1 MKGFKENF
9 FYHRTQRPS
18 QSKPLLNKISQIFPL
33 FNTLKT
39 YTRKDVLADFLASL
53 TVWVIL
59 VPQGMAYAFLA
70 GLPPIYGL
78 YGGLVPLFLYGI
90 FGSSRQLSI
99 GPVAITALLLIAG
112 ISQIAEPF
120 SEEYVSL
127 VILAGL
133 YVGIFQ
139 VVLGTVRLGFL
150 VSFLSHPVVAG
161 FISAA
166 AIIIIINQFKDIL
179 GISVPRFPNTFQT
192 LMYDFQHLGESN
204 WIALS
209 MGFGSI
215 LFIGLVKKIHKAI
228 PAYLLVVLIGTLLS
242 YLFSLDSYGLEII
255 GAVPEGLPKFS
266 VPDIN
271 FDTFLQLIY
280 TTILPVLIIGIV
292 ESIGIAKNL
301 EAKHGDHTI
310 SPNQELLAL
319 GIAKIGGA
327 FFQAMPSSG
336 SFGRSAVNSNGN
348 AKSGLSSI
356 FTAIFILFSLLFL
369 TPLFYY
375 LPKAILAGII
385 LMAVKGLIDWKE
397 AKHLWK
403 VEKHDFY
410 MMLITFIATLVL
422 GIGEGVLVGVVVSVS
437 VSLYKS
443 SKPHIAELGSMP
455 GSTHYRNISRFE
467 EAKISPEFLIVR
479 MDEQLY
485 FANADYFKQEIKL
498 LVESRTIPPA
508 YLLLNSQSIHYL
520 DSTGMHALT
529 DLHKYLDKKGIK
541 LVLCGVIGPVRDKM
555 FVSGLMELIGKEN
568 FFLYVHH
575 AVNFLTGKDSNAQ
588 PETEWTDHA
597 IQTDIESH

>member
-1 MKGFKENF
+1 
-9 FYHRTQRPS
+9 
-18 QSKPLLNKISQIFPL
+18 LNKLAQILPL
-33 FNTLKT
+33 FNALKT
-39 YTRKDVLADFLASL
+39 YKRKDVLTDFLTSL

-120 SEEYVSL
+120 SEEYISL
-127 VILAGL
+127 VIVAGL

-150 VSFLSHPVVAG
+150 VNFLSHPVVAG

-192 LMYDFQHLGESN
+192 LAYVFQHLGESN
-204 WIALS
+204 WIAVS
-209 MGFGSI
+209 MGIGAII
-215 LFIGLVKKIHKAI
+215 LIAVIKKIHKSI
-228 PAYLLVVLIGTLLS
+228 PVYLLVVIIGTLLS
-242 YLFSLDSYGLEII
+242 YLFSLDALDLQII
-255 GAVPEGLPKFS
+255 GSVPEGLPRFS
-266 VPDIN
+266 IPAISL
-271 FDTFLQLIY
+271 DTFLQLLY
-280 TTILPVLIIGIV
+280 TTILPVMIIGIV

-336 SFGRSAVNSNGN
+336 SFGRSAVNSNGD

-356 FTAIFILFSLLFL
+356 FVAILILFSLLFL

-375 LPKAILAGII
+375 LPKAILAAII
-385 LMAVKGLIDWKE
+385 LMAVIGLIDLKE

-403 VEKHDFY
+403 AEKHDFY

-422 GIGEGVLVGVVVSVS
+422 GIGEGVLVGVVVSLS

-443 SKPHIAELGSMP
+443 SRPHIAELGSMP

-467 EAKISPEFLIVR
+467 EASVRPEFLIVR

-485 FANADYFKQEIKL
+485 FANADFFKQEVKRLI
-498 LVESRTIPPA
+498 ENRTFSPS
-508 YLLLNSQSIHYL
+508 YLLLNAQSIHYL

-529 DLHKYLDKKGIK
+529 DLHNYLDQKGIK

-555 FVSGLMELIGKEN
+555 YVSGLMDLIGKEN

-575 AVNFLTGKDSNAQ
+575 AVKFIIGKESDDQ
-588 PETEWTDHA
+588 PDMEWTDDA
-597 IQTDIESH
+597 VQTDITSH

>member
-1 MKGFKENF
+1 
-9 FYHRTQRPS
+9 
-18 QSKPLLNKISQIFPL
+18 
-33 FNTLKT
+33 
-39 YTRKDVLADFLASL
+39 
-53 TVWVIL
+53 
-59 VPQGMAYAFLA
+59 MAYAFLA

-78 YGGLVPLFLYGI
+78 YGGLVPVFLYGI

-112 ISQIAEPF
+112 VSQFAEPF
-120 SEEYVSL
+120 SEDYISL
-127 VILAGL
+127 IIVAGLFVGVFQVILGM
-133 YVGIFQ
+133 
-139 VVLGTVRLGFL
+139 VRLGFL
-150 VSFLSHPVVAG
+150 VNFLSHPVVAG

-192 LMYDFQHLGESN
+192 LLYNFQHLGESN
-204 WIALS
+204 WIAIT
-209 MGFGSI
+209 MGIGGI
-215 LFIGLVKKIHKAI
+215 VFIALAKKIHKAI
-228 PAYLLVVLIGTLLS
+228 PAYLLVVFIGTLLT
-242 YLFSLDSYGLEII
+242 YVFSLDTYNLQII
-255 GAVPEGLPKFS
+255 GAVPEGLPKFTIPAIS
-266 VPDIN
+266 L
-271 FDTFLQLIY
+271 DTFLRLLY

-301 EAKHGDHTI
+301 EAKHGDYSI

-336 SFGRSAVNSNGN
+336 SFGRSAVNSNGE

-356 FTAIFILFSLLFL
+356 FTSILILFSLLFL

-375 LPKAILAGII
+375 LPKAILAAII

-410 MMLITFIATLVL
+410 MMLITFIATLAL
-422 GIGEGVLVGVVVSVS
+422 GIGEGVLVGVVVSLS

-455 GSTHYRNISRFE
+455 GSTHYRNICRFE
-467 EAKISPEFLIVR
+467 EARIRPEFLIVR

-485 FANADYFKQEIKL
+485 FANADYFKQEVKR
-498 LVESRTIPPA
+498 LVESRTTPPS
-508 YLLLNSQSIHYL
+508 YLLLNAQSIHYL

-529 DLHKYLDKKGIK
+529 DLHKYLDKKGIH

-555 FVSGLMELIGKEN
+555 FVSGLMDLIGKEN

-575 AVNFLTGKDSNAQ
+575 AVNFITGTDSN
-588 PETEWTDHA
+588 T
-597 IQTDIESH
+597 QTDMEWIDDAVQTDMKSM